1 LIFDNQAIGIFKNK
15 EEVEAYPHWAGAR
28 PGDIIF
34 KDVNEDGVIDGND
47 RVRAVTLRMKST
59 DCRSSR
65 WALTTF
71 RRTIS

>member
-1 LIFDNQAIGIFKNK
+1 MYYQAIGIFKNK

-47 RVRAVTLRMKST
+47 RVRMIVAVP
-59 DCRSSR
+59 
-65 WALTTF
+65 
-71 RRTIS
+71 